1 MISNVTAL
9 PTSDSLALRERLSL
23 SHARPQA
30 AAPAAAPKP
39 AGRIVQA
46 LKTLGRGGAAR
57 LQEVED
63 DWQEF

>member
-30 AAPAAAPKP
+30 RTPWTAPPC
-39 AGRIVQA
+39 
-46 LKTLGRGGAAR
+46 
-57 LQEVED
+57 
-63 DWQEF
+63 